1 MHRPIV
7 AADVEGFGAR
17 QRTDAD
23 RLDVRNGMHRALR
36 EAFGT
41 AGVEFSSCHVDCGGD
56 GVLVLVLPDVPNAML
71 VDLLPR
77 ALADALVRHNEA
89 AGPARLKQFRAIA
102 TRFDKAVTSYRG
114 MIEPAALLIWL

>member
-1 MHRPIV
+1 MT
-7 AADVEGFGAR
+7 GR

-41 AGVEFSSCHVDCGGD
+41 AGVEFSSCHVDDPGD
-56 GVLVLVLPDVPNAML
+56 GVLVLVPPEVPKATL

-77 ALADALVRHNEA
+77 ALADALARHNEA
-89 AGPARLKQFRAIA
+89 AGPGTARRMRMAVHA
-102 TRFDKAVTSYRG
+102 GEVTSVVVGRPDDDWASAPTPSRRPR
-114 MIEPAALLIWL
+114 PA